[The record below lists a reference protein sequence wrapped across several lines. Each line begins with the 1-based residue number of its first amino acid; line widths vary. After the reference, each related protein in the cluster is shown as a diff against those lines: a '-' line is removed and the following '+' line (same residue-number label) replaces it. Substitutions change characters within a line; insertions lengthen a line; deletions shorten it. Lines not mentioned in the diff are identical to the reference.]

1 MMGELLKN
9 VTPILF
15 LIVFG
20 NILRKINYFE
30 EVAIQRLTSM
40 VANLVIPCVIFTTFI
55 NLKLEREHLL
65 LAFSFAVLQCLL
77 LLVSWFIY
85 KAFKIKRRFFPF
97 FSCVFAFGFMAVPLF
112 STVFGEDHMAFLV
125 AIGVG
130 HELFVGIIYLTT
142 AKLYLKNEKS
152 NLKNMSKSLLS
163 PLFIMIF
170 ISLFLKAT
178 GLDIL
183 ARENWITSGLL
194 TAIAKIASMTTTL
207 TMIIVGYRIRF
218 NNPNRI
224 LESVG
229 YVAFRYTL
237 IFSLGY
243 LFKALVFDRIAP
255 QNIYLD
261 YALFTMFSQHGS
273 VVLNAFV
280 GEYGTQEDLEVASN
294 AFVINAL
301 VGIGLY
307 VIFIFKISLLG

>member
-1 MMGELLKN
+1 MEELLGN

-20 NILRKINYFE
+20 NILRRINYFE
-30 EVAIQRLTSM
+30 EVAIQRITSM
-40 VANLVIPCVIFTTFI
+40 VANLIIPCVIFTTFI
-55 NLKLEREHLL
+55 NLKFERAHFD
-65 LAFSFAVLQCLL
+65 LALSFAVLQCLL
-77 LLVSWFIY
+77 LLVSWIIY
-85 KAFKIKRRFFPF
+85 KAFRIKRRFFPF

-112 STVFGEDHMAFLV
+112 STVFGEEHMAFLI
-125 AIGVG
+125 AIGMG
-130 HELFVGIIYLTT
+130 HELFVGLIYLTT
-142 AKLYLKNEKS
+142 AKIYLKNEKL
-152 NLKNMSKSLLS
+152 NLKNIGKSLLS

-170 ISLFLKAT
+170 IALFLKVT
-178 GLDIL
+178 GLDMPV
-183 ARENWITSGLL
+183 RENWMGSVLL
-194 TAIAKIASMTTTL
+194 TVIAKIASMTTTL

-237 IFSLGY
+237 IFSIGY
-243 LFKALVFDRIAP
+243 LFKALIFDRIVTK
-255 QNIYLD
+255 NIYLD

-273 VVLNAFV
+273 VVLTAFV

-307 VIFIFKISLLG
+307 LIFIFMISARG